1 MKIIYDE
8 EDLKLILS
16 EFKDLIVKEIS
27 AKLSKESG
35 MMEYK
40 LLKNKDLKKQL
51 SISDS
56 TIENLRNSGA
66 LNYTKVLGTYYYYQ
80 SDVNQMLDKNKT
92 QFKN

>member
-1 MKIIYDE
+1 MKIMYDGDE
-8 EDLKLILS
+8 LKQILS
-16 EFKDLIVKEIS
+16 EFKDLVVKEIV
-27 AKLSKESG
+27 AKLPRESG
-35 MMEYK
+35 MQEYK
-40 LLKNKDLKKQL
+40 LLKNRDLKKQL

-80 SDVNQMLDKNKT
+80 TDVNQMLEKNKT

>member
-1 MKIIYDE
+1 MKMMYDGDE
-8 EDLKLILS
+8 LKQILS
-16 EFKDLIVKEIS
+16 EFKDLVVKEIV
-27 AKLSKESG
+27 AKLPRESG
-35 MMEYK
+35 MQEYK

-80 SDVNQMLDKNKT
+80 TDVNQMLENNKT
-92 QFKN
+92 QFKK

>member
-1 MKIIYDE
+1 MKMMYDGDE
-8 EDLKLILS
+8 LKQILS
-16 EFKDLIVKEIS
+16 EFKDLVVKEIV
-27 AKLSKESG
+27 AKLPKESG
-35 MMEYK
+35 MQEYK

-56 TIENLRNSGA
+56 TIENLRNSGE

-80 SDVNQMLDKNKT
+80 TDINQMLEKNKT

>member
-1 MKIIYDE
+1 MYDGDE
-8 EDLKLILS
+8 LKQILS
-16 EFKDLIVKEIS
+16 EFKDSIVKEIV
-27 AKLSKESG
+27 AKIPKESG

-56 TIENLRNSGA
+56 TIENLRNSGQ

-80 SDVNQMLDKNKT
+80 SDVNQMLEKNKT

>member
-1 MKIIYDE
+1 MKVMYDGDE
-8 EDLKLILS
+8 LKQILS
-16 EFKDLIVKEIS
+16 EFKDLIVKEIV
-27 AKLSKESG
+27 AKLPKESG
-35 MMEYK
+35 MQEYK

-80 SDVNQMLDKNKT
+80 TDVNQMLEKNKT

>member
-1 MKIIYDE
+1 MKVMYDGDE
-8 EDLKLILS
+8 LKQILS
-16 EFKDLIVKEIS
+16 EFKDLIVKEIV
-27 AKLSKESG
+27 AKLPKESG
-35 MMEYK
+35 MQEYK
-40 LLKNKDLKKQL
+40 LLKNKDVKKQL

-80 SDVNQMLDKNKT
+80 TDLNQMLEKNKT

>member
-27 AKLSKESG
+27 AKLPKESG

>member
-1 MKIIYDE
+1 MRMMYDGDE
-8 EDLKLILS
+8 LKQILS
-16 EFKDLIVKEIS
+16 EFKDLVVKEIV
-27 AKLSKESG
+27 AKLPRESG
-35 MMEYK
+35 MQEYK

-80 SDVNQMLDKNKT
+80 TDVNQMLEKNRT

>member
-1 MKIIYDE
+1 MKVMYDGDE
-8 EDLKLILS
+8 LKQILY
-16 EFKDLIVKEIS
+16 EFKDLIVKEIV
-27 AKLSKESG
+27 AKLPKESG
-35 MMEYK
+35 MQEYK

-80 SDVNQMLDKNKT
+80 TDVNQMLEKNKT

>member
-1 MKIIYDE
+1 MKIMYDGDE
-8 EDLKLILS
+8 LKQILS
-16 EFKDLIVKEIS
+16 EFKDLVVKEIV
-27 AKLSKESG
+27 AKLPRESG
-35 MMEYK
+35 MQEYK

-80 SDVNQMLDKNKT
+80 TDVNQMLENNKT
-92 QFKN
+92 KFKK

>member
-1 MKIIYDE
+1 MKIMYDGDE
-8 EDLKLILS
+8 LKQILS
-16 EFKDLIVKEIS
+16 EFKDLVVKEIV
-27 AKLSKESG
+27 AKLPRESG
-35 MMEYK
+35 MQEYK
-40 LLKNKDLKKQL
+40 LLKNRDLKKQL

-80 SDVNQMLDKNKT
+80 TDVNQMLDKNKT